1 MRNKNAHKNRACLK
15 FIQTRPVLFISNQNI
30 LTFSSYTAETA
41 PIQRQG
47 FLPEAARQGIRS
59 AAEADRSS
67 AFRSRTVQTRILPNT
82 EERSLRQ
89 IAYVSCRSAEG
100 SRSEGTT
107 AIHRETS
114 DAPG

>member
-100 SRSEGTT
+100 SISEGTT
-107 AIHRETS
+107 ATHREMS